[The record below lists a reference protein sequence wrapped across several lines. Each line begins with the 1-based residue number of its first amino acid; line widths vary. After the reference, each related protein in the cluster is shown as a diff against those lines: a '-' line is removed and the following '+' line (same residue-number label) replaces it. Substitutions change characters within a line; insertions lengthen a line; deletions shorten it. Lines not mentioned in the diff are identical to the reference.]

1 MTERE
6 GATPAGAAP
15 ESTRLGRDFNR
26 FLVAAGSSNLGDGIR
41 LGALPLLAISLTDD
55 ARLIGLTTAATLLP
69 WLVFGPVGGAMVDRH
84 DRRKLMI
91 CGQVARA
98 IAVSLLVLLIATG
111 TASIWWV
118 IAIAFVLGIG
128 EVVVDSA
135 SQASIPQLVT
145 GEHLERANGR
155 MIAVMTVF
163 DQVIGVALGALL
175 FSVASS
181 LPFAVDAATF
191 VVGAILLATI
201 RRPLQGAR
209 TDTTTVRADI
219 AEGARFLFRHPL
231 LRGLTISAATSNFA
245 ANVSLG
251 VFVVLIVDE
260 LDASEQSFGLILGI
274 GALGGILGSLSAA
287 RLTVRFGRS
296 RVLASTPLIA
306 TAAYAFNAV
315 ATHPW
320 MPSLSFFAVSFAI
333 VCFNVP
339 AQSLRQAITP
349 EPLLGRVVATF
360 RMVGMGVAP
369 LGALLGGF
377 VTQATDVRIAN
388 AVASSFQFAAWLVLL
403 VTLRQVRRSGLTSV
417 NGSPQEVASH
427 VIPQPSRQ
435 GQ

>member
-1 MTERE
+1 MTE
-6 GATPAGAAP
+6 PAGTPTAP
-15 ESTRLGRDFNR
+15 RPLGRDFTR

-69 WLVFGPVGGAMVDRH
+69 WLVFGPIGGAMVDRRN
-84 DRRKLMI
+84 RRSLMI
-91 CGQVARA
+91 GGQLARA
-98 IAVSLLVLLIATG
+98 VAVLFLVVLIATE

-118 IAIAFVLGIG
+118 IAVAFVLGVG
-128 EVVVDSA
+128 EVVVDSS
-135 SQASIPQLVT
+135 SQAAVPQLVASDQ
-145 GEHLERANGR
+145 LERANGR
-155 MIAVMTVF
+155 LIAAMTVF

-181 LPFAVDAATF
+181 LPFVIDAATF
-191 VVGAILLATI
+191 VVGAVLLATI
-201 RRPLQGAR
+201 RRPLQGKR
-209 TDTTTVRADI
+209 TEATTVRADI
-219 AEGARFLFRHPL
+219 VEGARFLFRHPL

-260 LDASEQSFGLILGI
+260 LGASAQSFGLVLGI

-287 RLTVRFGRS
+287 RLTNRFGRH

-320 MPSLSFFAVSFAI
+320 MPSVSFFAVSFAI

-339 AQSLRQAITP
+339 AQSLRQSITP

-360 RMVGMGVAP
+360 RMVGMGAAP

-377 VTQATDVRIAN
+377 ITQAADVRVAN
-388 AVASSFQFAAWLVLL
+388 GVASSFQFVAWIILIA
-403 VTLRQVRRSGLTSV
+403 TLRHANRSELTV
-417 NGSPQEVASH
+417 PTASPQEVADH
-427 VIPQPSRQ
+427 VAPQAR
-435 GQ
+435 GQRE